1 MEITKDTLLR
11 DILTEYPWM
20 REELIKQNEK
30 FRLLDTPLGKVF
42 MRKATIED
50 LSGKV
55 NRTPERLIYKLQVML
70 EEHEAKPE

>member
-11 DILTEYPWM
+11 DILAEYPWM

-42 MRKATIED
+42 MKKATIED
-50 LSGKV
+50 LSRKV
-55 NRTPERLIYKLQVML
+55 NRTPERLIYKLQVMI
-70 EEHEAKPE
+70 EEHKAKPE